1 MDFFEVNSFDY
12 ELPAEL
18 IAQAPV
24 LKRDASRLLVAD
36 RRTGKLTEGH
46 FYDLPDLLHP
56 LDILV
61 LNDTRVVAARLS
73 GKKDTGGAVEVLVL
87 GECRQDAAVSSAC
100 YCLLRSSKPPKQGG
114 LIFFGDRYCGRI
126 EEVLGGGL
134 VKISFSGDVSVEHL
148 MEEMGQVPL
157 PRYIRRDKDDPGRE
171 LDRDRYQTV
180 YARVP
185 GAVAAPT
192 AGLHFTGE
200 LLGRIKEKGILVCPI
215 TLHVGYGTFQP
226 VRVNDIRL
234 HRLATERYRIEKDSA
249 EKITEARKQ
258 GRRVVAVGTTVVRA
272 LESSALRTG
281 EVTAGEGETDLLIF
295 PGFSFSVVDSLVT
308 NFHLPRS
315 SLLFL
320 VAAFAGFDFIMEAYR
335 YAVRQRFRFFSYG
348 DAMLII

>member
-1 MDFFEVNSFDY
+1 
-12 ELPAEL
+12 
-18 IAQAPV
+18 
-24 LKRDASRLLVAD
+24 
-36 RRTGKLTEGH
+36 
-46 FYDLPDLLHP
+46 
-56 LDILV
+56 
-61 LNDTRVVAARLS
+61 
-73 GKKDTGGAVEVLVL
+73 
-87 GECRQDAAVSSAC
+87 
-100 YCLLRSSKPPKQGG
+100 
-114 LIFFGDRYCGRI
+114 
-126 EEVLGGGL
+126 
-134 VKISFSGDVSVEHL
+134 
-148 MEEMGQVPL
+148 EEMGQVPL